1 MPANFVIGGLYC
13 EGTFDGWSCWPDTPA
28 GTTANVSCPGF
39 VTGFDPK
46 QCDSNGSWYKHP
58 ETQKPWSNY
67 TTCVDQEDLSA
78 RLTINQIYEIGY
90 LISLIALL
98 ASLAIYTYFKS
109 LRCSRTTLHIH
120 LFVSFAV
127 NNALWLIW
135 YRFILGDPNVI
146 KENGVACRI
155 FHVVLHYFLMTNYS
169 WMLCEGLYLHTLLVN
184 AFLSEERLV
193 RWLFV
198 LGWAIPGIAIIVY
211 LSLRA
216 NGQGEE
222 ITHCWMNETKYTN
235 VLVVPVFISMVLNLV
250 FLCNIVRVLMTKLR
264 AGPHVGSQRPS
275 RTLLQAF
282 RATLLLV
289 PLLGLHYLLTPFRPE
304 KGHAWEFFYEV
315 LSAITASLQGLCV
328 ATLFCFCNGEVSK
341 NFFFFFCSGKI
352 CGLAVISQI
361 KRRYQFAIFRNRANS
376 CTATTVSFIRS
387 TPPMAGE
394 EKV

>member
-1 MPANFVIGGLYC
+1 MLFWVFLFSVHAHK
-13 EGTFDGWSCWPDTPA
+13 E
-28 GTTANVSCPGF
+28 
-39 VTGFDPK
+39 
-46 QCDSNGSWYKHP
+46 CDSNGSWYKHP

-67 TTCVDQEDLSA
+67 TTCVDQDDLSV
-78 RLTINQIYEIGY
+78 RITINQIYEIGY

-109 LRCSRTTLHIH
+109 LRCCRTTLHIH
-120 LFVSFAV
+120 LFVSFAF

-135 YRFILGDPNVI
+135 YRFILEDPLVI

-155 FHVVLHYFLMTNYS
+155 FHVVLHYFLMTNYC

-184 AFLSEERLV
+184 AFLSEDRLV
-193 RWLFV
+193 KWLYV
-198 LGWAIPGIAIIVY
+198 LGWAIPAMAIILY
-211 LSLRA
+211 SILRA
-216 NGQGEE
+216 NGEGEE

-275 RTLLQAF
+275 RTLLQAL

-289 PLLGLHYLLTPFRPE
+289 PLLGLHYLVTPFRPE

-328 ATLFCFCNGEVSK
+328 ATLFCFCNGEV
-341 NFFFFFCSGKI
+341 
-352 CGLAVISQI
+352 ISQI
-361 KRRYQFAIFRNRANS
+361 KRRYQFTVFRNRTNS
-376 CTATTVSFIRS
+376 CTATTVSFIRT